1 MPSTRWRSGVP
12 CWRRRRSCWPSASP
26 LPSGSSSAST
36 RPAKPRGSIRSKR
49 SATSSR
55 RCPPA
60 VARGLLSWSAMPR
73 RRRVAPRPARH
84 ARRPSPAPPSEAER
98 RLLALARELGGLGR
112 GAQGARQRAP
122 PPLRP
127 GGRRA
132 VARAFL
138 ATRGDKTG
146 ALALAWAREQV
157 RLALQELLEAT
168 LPSAHG
174 GPVAPPE
181 ALAWLLLAGA
191 EALAQ
196 EPASAV
202 ADRLRALS
210 LLTGCEAAP

>member
-1 MPSTRWRSGVP
+1 MPADAAGRGLTGLRI
-12 CWRRRRSCWPSASP
+12 
-26 LPSGSSSAST
+26 
-36 RPAKPRGSIRSKR
+36 RPRILQVILEV
-49 SATSSR
+49 T
-55 RCPPA
+55 
-60 VARGLLSWSAMPR
+60 GLLSWSAMPR

-84 ARRPSPAPPSEAER
+84 ARRPSPATPSEAER
-98 RLLALARELGGLGR
+98 RLLALARELGGPGR
-112 GAQGARQRAP
+112 DALPGALRALAIAYAP
-122 PPLRP
+122 DAPLP
-127 GGRRA
+127 RA

-168 LPSAHG
+168 PRSARG
-174 GPVAPPE
+174 SPVTPPE

>member
-1 MPSTRWRSGVP
+1 
-12 CWRRRRSCWPSASP
+12 
-26 LPSGSSSAST
+26 
-36 RPAKPRGSIRSKR
+36 
-49 SATSSR
+49 
-55 RCPPA
+55 
-60 VARGLLSWSAMPR
+60 MPR
-73 RRRVAPRPARH
+73 RRRVAPRPARK
-84 ARRPSPAPPSEAER
+84 ARRPAPATPSEAER

-112 GAQGARQRAP
+112 EALPGALRALAIAYAP
-122 PPLRP
+122 DAPLS
-127 GGRRA
+127 RA
-132 VARAFL
+132 TARAFL

-168 LPSAHG
+168 PPAAHG
-174 GPVAPPE
+174 GRVAPPE

-210 LLTGCEAAP
+210 LLTGCEAPP

>member
-1 MPSTRWRSGVP
+1 
-12 CWRRRRSCWPSASP
+12 
-26 LPSGSSSAST
+26 
-36 RPAKPRGSIRSKR
+36 
-49 SATSSR
+49 
-55 RCPPA
+55 
-60 VARGLLSWSAMPR
+60 MPR

-84 ARRPSPAPPSEAER
+84 ARRPSPATPSEAER

-112 GAQGARQRAP
+112 DALPGALRALAVAYAP
-122 PPLRP
+122 DAPLS
-127 GGRRA
+127 RA

-157 RLALQELLEAT
+157 RLALQELLE
-168 LPSAHG
+168 
-174 GPVAPPE
+174 VAPPE

-210 LLTGCEAAP
+210 LLTGCEAPP